1 VAAVAMHTFVALVPV
16 WLWLIGFVA
25 VNTIVNSLGIK
36 MTAKFTWYM
45 LIGELLVLAVFIG
58 IGIWALLS
66 GKGHWTWSP
75 LYNPHTFTWSIGL
88 AATAVALLSFLGVD
102 GISMLAEESRG
113 GGRLVGRAMAAALL
127 VAGLLF
133 IAQTW
138 VAAMLTPDPQSLIAG
153 GDPSGTAFYD
163 AARVAGGPWLATL
176 CAVATA
182 IAWGIPD
189 SLAAQVAISRLLY
202 AMARDKQ
209 LPGFLGKT
217 SRKRDVPRNAI
228 LLVAVFSLALG
239 LYMNSRG
246 DGITLLSSMI
256 NFGAMTAFLLL
267 HVSVI
272 VYYLFRRRSRNL
284 FAHLAMPLIGA
295 IILGFVIWNASIAA
309 QRLGFVWIG
318 LGVLVLAGMY
328 ASGHRPKLSGLAP
341 AHAGADVSP
350 IREAV

>member
-1 VAAVAMHTFVALVPV
+1 
-16 WLWLIGFVA
+16 
-25 VNTIVNSLGIK
+25 
-36 MTAKFTWYM
+36 
-45 LIGELLVLAVFIG
+45 
-58 IGIWALLS
+58 
-66 GKGHWTWSP
+66 
-75 LYNPHTFTWSIGL
+75 
-88 AATAVALLSFLGVD
+88 
-102 GISMLAEESRG
+102 
-113 GGRLVGRAMAAALL
+113 
-127 VAGLLF
+127 
-133 IAQTW
+133 
-138 VAAMLTPDPQSLIAG
+138 
-153 GDPSGTAFYD
+153 
-163 AARVAGGPWLATL
+163 
-176 CAVATA
+176 
-182 IAWGIPD
+182 
-189 SLAAQVAISRLLY
+189 
-202 AMARDKQ
+202 
-209 LPGFLGKT
+209 
-217 SRKRDVPRNAI
+217 VPRNAI

>member
-1 VAAVAMHTFVALVPV
+1 
-16 WLWLIGFVA
+16 
-25 VNTIVNSLGIK
+25 
-36 MTAKFTWYM
+36 MTARFTWYM
-45 LIGELLVLAVFIG
+45 LIGELLVLAMFIA
-58 IGIWALLS
+58 IGIWAVVS
-66 GKGHWTWSP
+66 GKGHWTWAP
-75 LYNPHTFTWSIGL
+75 LYNPHTFTWSIVL

-113 GGRLVGRAMAAALL
+113 GGRLVGRAMAGALL

-138 VAAMLTPDPQSLIAG
+138 VAAMLTPDPQGLIAG

-189 SLAAQVAISRLLY
+189 SLVAQVAISRLLY

-209 LPGFLGKT
+209 LPAFLGKT

-228 LLVAVFSLALG
+228 LLVAAFSLALG
-239 LYMNSRG
+239 LYMNSRS

-267 HVSVI
+267 HISVV
-272 VYYLFRRRSRNL
+272 VYYLFRRRSQSL
-284 FAHLAMPLIGA
+284 FAHLVMPLIGA

-328 ASGHRPKLSGLAP
+328 ATGNRPRLSGMAP
-341 AHAGADVSP
+341 TRAEVHP